1 MPKGIIVKDGFKLI
15 VGTFLIAI
23 AIGYFY
29 SIKIAV
35 IPFVFAVF
43 FMFFFRNPKRVIP
56 TDPNVLV
63 SPADGKVMEIT
74 EEIEESFLLE
84 KCKKITIFLSVFD
97 VHVNRTP
104 MAGKIT
110 FRDYTCGGFLPAYKE
125 NVGFVNER
133 HSICID
139 NGKFAIVVTQIA
151 GLLAR
156 RIISWTRLGDTV
168 EKGQLYGMIKFGSC
182 TEVFVPSNVEICVKK
197 GDRVKGGES
206 IIGRVINE

>member
-1 MPKGIIVKDGFKLI
+1 MPKGIIVKDGYKLI
-15 VGTFLIAI
+15 ISTLLIAI

-29 SIKIAV
+29 SLKVAV
-35 IPFVFAVF
+35 IPFVLAVF
-43 FMFFFRNPKRVIP
+43 FMFFFRNPHRTIP

-63 SPADGKVMEIT
+63 SPADGKVMDIT
-74 EEIEESFLLE
+74 EEVEEGFLLE

-97 VHVNRTP
+97 VHVNRAP

-110 FRDYTCGGFLPAYKE
+110 FRDYTCGGFLPAYKD

-139 NGKFAIVVTQIA
+139 NGKFAILVTQIA

-156 RIISWTRLGDTV
+156 RIISWSSLGDTV

-182 TEVFVPSNVEICVKK
+182 TEVFVPHNVEICVKK

>member
-1 MPKGIIVKDGFKLI
+1 MPKGLIVKDGYKLI
-15 VGTFLIAI
+15 GITLLIAI
-23 AIGYFY
+23 IIAYFY

-35 IPFVFAVF
+35 IPFVLAVF
-43 FMFFFRNPKRVIP
+43 FTFFFRNPKRNIP
-56 TDPNVLV
+56 IDPNVLV
-63 SPADGKVMEIT
+63 SPADGKVMDIS
-74 EEIEESFLLE
+74 EEVEEGFLHH

-97 VHVNRTP
+97 VHVNRAP

-110 FRDYTCGGFLPAYKE
+110 FRDYTCGEFLPAYKE
-125 NVGFVNER
+125 NVGFINER

-156 RIISWTRLGDTV
+156 RIVSWICLGDSV
-168 EKGQLYGMIKFGSC
+168 DKGQLYGMIKFGSC
-182 TEVFVPSNVEICVKK
+182 TEIFVPENIEICVKK

-206 IIGRVINE
+206 IIGRVISE